1 MNKIFKTFIISSLC
15 LFVLASAQLNAENE
29 DPNGKAGATASPG
42 ESSCN
47 QSNCH
52 TGTAVNSGPGSVTIA
67 SSNLTDWMYVP
78 GQSYTINVTVAE
90 TGRSLFGLGFEALKS
105 NGDNAGTLVAGTG
118 TTIKNKTVS
127 GFSRKNIVQQTDA
140 GATANSHTF
149 TFTWNA
155 PATDVGN
162 ITFYVAG
169 NACNNNGNESGDH
182 VYTASRVV
190 GTFVGVNEYYNP
202 DFNLNVFP
210 NPASESLHVAYNLNN
225 AATVG
230 LIIYDGNGAI
240 VRHLQNQLET
250 PGEYQK
256 SFDINGLTAGNYMLE
271 LSVNNQRKMI
281 KNFICK

>member
-1 MNKIFKTFIISSLC
+1 MNKTFKALIISSLC
-15 LFVLASAQLNAENE
+15 LFVLGSAQLNHENE
-29 DPNGKAGATASPG
+29 DPNGKAGATGSPSESACNASG
-42 ESSCN
+42 
-47 QSNCH
+47 CH
-52 TGTAVNSGPGSVTIA
+52 VGTALNSGPGSVTIS

-78 GQSYTINVTVAE
+78 GQSYSISVTVAE

-118 TTIKNKTVS
+118 TTIKTKVVG

-140 GATANSHTF
+140 GATSNSHTF

-169 NACNNNGNESGDH
+169 NAANNDNDEAGDH
-182 VYTASRVV
+182 IYTSSQVV

-202 DFNLNVFP
+202 DFALNIYP
-210 NPASESLHVAYNLNN
+210 NPASQSLNVQYKLQN
-225 AATVG
+225 ASTVG
-230 LIIYDGNGAI
+230 LIIYDSQGAI
-240 VRHLQNQLET
+240 ITQLQNQLET
-250 PGEYQK
+250 SGEYQK
-256 SFDINGLTAGNYMLE
+256 SFDITGLAAGNYMLE
-271 LSVNNQRKMI
+271 LNVNNERKMI

>member
-1 MNKIFKTFIISSLC
+1 MNKIFKTLIVSSLGI
-15 LFVLASAQLNAENE
+15 FVLGSAQLNHENE
-29 DPNGKAGATASPG
+29 DPDGKAGATGSPS
-42 ESSCN
+42 ESTCN
-47 QSNCH
+47 QSSCH
-52 TGTAVNSGPGSVTIA
+52 VGTAVNAGSGSVTIT

-78 GQSYTINVTVAE
+78 GQSYSISVTVAE

-118 TTIKNKTVS
+118 TTLKNKTIG

-140 GATANSHTF
+140 GATSNSHTF

-169 NACNNNGNESGDH
+169 NAANNDNDEAGDH
-182 VYTASRVV
+182 IYTSSQVV

-202 DFNLNVFP
+202 DFGLNVFP
-210 NPASESLHVAYNLNN
+210 NPASESLKVEYNLNN
-225 AATVG
+225 ASTVG
-230 LIIYDGNGAI
+230 LVIYDNNGAI
-240 VRHLQNQLET
+240 VRQLQNQLET
-250 PGEYQK
+250 TGKYQK
-256 SFDINGLTAGNYMLE
+256 SFDITGLAAGNYMLE
-271 LSVNNQRKMI
+271 LTVNNERKMI